1 MLESRLAGVE
11 QLLAR
16 LNILQDPHNEYTL
29 LLSCFSFLK
38 MAYSMR
44 MVDVSQHE
52 EFLINFDKAVRSGEG
67 AGGSSQPGPV
77 DTGIAAGGL
86 GGIGFR
92 QAELHGPAAFLAS
105 YSASQPLMKEIL
117 GKGVAVEGGGKEE
130 RDSREGT
137 GAREEREDVKGGGS
151 QHTEAPI
158 SRS

>member
-1 MLESRLAGVE
+1 MGTKEYEREVLESRLAGVE

-16 LNILQDPHNEYTL
+16 LNTLQDPHNEYTL
-29 LLSCFSFLK
+29 LLHTALSH
-38 MAYSMR
+38 
-44 MVDVSQHE
+44 HE
-52 EFLINFDKAVRSGEG
+52 EFLINFDKAVRSGED

-117 GKGVAVEGGGKEE
+117 GKGVAVEGRGKEE
-130 RDSREGT
+130 QDLREGT

-151 QHTEAPI
+151 KHTEAPI